1 MRVYCGKLTVFF
13 FPALILMG
21 CAISPGADP
30 AGMYPL
36 DDFPESFCPE
46 SSIEK
51 LHRPDPGRMVPLDDF
66 EEFLTASLQV
76 AFATCPTTG
85 IRHSGSFF
93 MILHN
98 SVTCHAFES
107 CYR

>member
-13 FPALILMG
+13 FLALILMG

-66 EEFLTASLQV
+66 EEYF
-76 AFATCPTTG
+76 
-85 IRHSGSFF
+85 GS
-93 MILHN
+93 
-98 SVTCHAFES
+98 
-107 CYR
+107 

>member
-1 MRVYCGKLTVFF
+1 MMVQGISPVLIWAINVAYDMRVYCGKLTVFF

-66 EEFLTASLQV
+66 EEYF
-76 AFATCPTTG
+76 
-85 IRHSGSFF
+85 GS
-93 MILHN
+93 
-98 SVTCHAFES
+98 
-107 CYR
+107 